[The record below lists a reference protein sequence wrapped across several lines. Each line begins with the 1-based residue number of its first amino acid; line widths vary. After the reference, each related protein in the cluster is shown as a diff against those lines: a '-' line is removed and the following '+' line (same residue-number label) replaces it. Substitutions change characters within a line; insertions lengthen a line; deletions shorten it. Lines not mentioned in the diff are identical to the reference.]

1 MLSFKFFNLI
11 IVSLKFNLH
20 KSRKKPGNRIGIARL
35 FLRGS
40 IQVWGVAGQS
50 TGSPP

>member
-1 MLSFKFFNLI
+1 MAIYPVINKSII
-11 IVSLKFNLH
+11 IVLVEEQYKNYL
-20 KSRKKPGNRIGIARL
+20 
-35 FLRGS
+35 LRGS

>member
-1 MLSFKFFNLI
+1 MAIYPVINKSII
-11 IVSLKFNLH
+11 IVLVEEQYKNYLT
-20 KSRKKPGNRIGIARL
+20 